1 MQDRRRS
8 GNVDAANVLSRLMEK
23 WSGKTTNASSQSSFP
38 KATGPEF
45 ESKSIVEVTEALL
58 HQVGK

>member
-1 MQDRRRS
+1 M
-8 GNVDAANVLSRLMEK
+8 DAANVLSRLMEK